1 MERRMSFMASKV
13 KSAAM
18 LLGLAGLMV
27 LCHMAGMK
35 LENRMKEGETR
46 ETFKLSDEMQVILD
60 AGHGGIDVGKTGV
73 NGEKEKDINL
83 EISKKIKRFLFDS
96 NVTVKMTREGDERLA
111 DSQREDLKARTDIMN
126 GGALLAVS
134 IHQNSYRDPAVS
146 GAQVFYYTDSEEG
159 RTAAGM
165 IQAELNAL
173 APDNEKEIRANDSY
187 YILKNTRIPTV
198 IVECGFLSS
207 YTEAEKLADDEYQ
220 NRIAEAV
227 SEGILQY
234 ITD

>member
-1 MERRMSFMASKV
+1 MASKV
-13 KSAAM
+13 KSAVM
-18 LLGLAGLMV
+18 LLGLAGLIV

-35 LENRMKEGETR
+35 LESRMKEEAR
-46 ETFKLSDEMQVILD
+46 ETFKLSNEMQVILD

-83 EISKKIKRFLFDS
+83 EISKKIKKFLSDS

>member
-1 MERRMSFMASKV
+1 MASKV

-35 LENRMKEGETR
+35 LESRMKEETR
-46 ETFKLSDEMQVILD
+46 ETFKLSDETQVILD

-83 EISKKIKRFLFDS
+83 EISKKIKRFLSDS

>member
-1 MERRMSFMASKV
+1 MASKV
-13 KSAAM
+13 KSAVM

-35 LENRMKEGETR
+35 LESRMKEGETR
-46 ETFKLSDEMQVILD
+46 ETFKLSDKTQVILD

-83 EISKKIKRFLFDS
+83 EISKKIKRFLSDS

-146 GAQVFYYTDSEEG
+146 GTQVFYYTDSEEG

-234 ITD
+234 IID

>member
-1 MERRMSFMASKV
+1 MASKV
-13 KSAAM
+13 KSAVM
-18 LLGLAGLMV
+18 LLGLAGLIV

-35 LENRMKEGETR
+35 LESRMKEETR
-46 ETFKLSDEMQVILD
+46 ETFKLSNEMQVILD

-83 EISKKIKRFLFDS
+83 EISKKIKKFLSDS

-159 RTAAGM
+159 RTAAGVL
-165 IQAELNAL
+165 QAELNAL

-198 IVECGFLSS
+198 IVECGFLSN

>member
-1 MERRMSFMASKV
+1 MASKV
-13 KSAAM
+13 KSAVM
-18 LLGLAGLMV
+18 LLGLAGLIV
-27 LCHMAGMK
+27 LCHMAGVK
-35 LENRMKEGETR
+35 LESRMKEETR
-46 ETFKLSDEMQVILD
+46 ETFKLSNEMQVILD

-83 EISKKIKRFLFDS
+83 EISKKIKKFLSDS

>member
-1 MERRMSFMASKV
+1 MASKV
-13 KSAAM
+13 KSAVM

-35 LENRMKEGETR
+35 LESRMKEGETR
-46 ETFKLSDEMQVILD
+46 ETFKLSDKTQVILD

-83 EISKKIKRFLFDS
+83 EISKKIKRFLSDS

-207 YTEAEKLADDEYQ
+207 YTEAEKLADDQYQ
-220 NRIAEAV
+220 NMIAEAV

>member
-1 MERRMSFMASKV
+1 MASKV
-13 KSAAM
+13 KSAVM

-35 LENRMKEGETR
+35 LESRMKEGETR

-83 EISKKIKRFLFDS
+83 EISKKIKRFLSDS

>member
-1 MERRMSFMASKV
+1 MASKV

-18 LLGLAGLMV
+18 LLGLAGLIV

-35 LENRMKEGETR
+35 LESRMKEETR
-46 ETFKLSDEMQVILD
+46 ETFKLSKEMQVILD
-60 AGHGGIDVGKTGV
+60 AGHGGIDDGKTGV
-73 NGEKEKDINL
+73 NGEKQKDINL
-83 EISKKIKRFLFDS
+83 EISKKIKKFLSDS

-234 ITD
+234 IID

>member
-1 MERRMSFMASKV
+1 
-13 KSAAM
+13 M

-35 LENRMKEGETR
+35 LESRMKEGETR
-46 ETFKLSDEMQVILD
+46 ETFKLSDKTQVILD

>member
-1 MERRMSFMASKV
+1 MASKV

-18 LLGLAGLMV
+18 LLGLAGLIV
-27 LCHMAGMK
+27 LCHMAGVK
-35 LENRMKEGETR
+35 LESRMKEETR
-46 ETFKLSDEMQVILD
+46 ETFKLSNEMQVILD

-83 EISKKIKRFLFDS
+83 EISKKIKKFLSDS

>member
-1 MERRMSFMASKV
+1 MASKV
-13 KSAAM
+13 KSAVM
-18 LLGLAGLMV
+18 LLGLAGLIV

-35 LENRMKEGETR
+35 LESRMKEETR
-46 ETFKLSDEMQVILD
+46 ETFKLSNEMQVILD

-83 EISKKIKRFLFDS
+83 QISKKIKKFLSDS

>member
-1 MERRMSFMASKV
+1 MASKV
-13 KSAAM
+13 KSAVM
-18 LLGLAGLMV
+18 LLGLVGLIV

-35 LENRMKEGETR
+35 LESRMKEETR
-46 ETFKLSDEMQVILD
+46 ETFKLSNEMQVILD

-83 EISKKIKRFLFDS
+83 EISKKIKKFLSDS

>member
-1 MERRMSFMASKV
+1 MASKV
-13 KSAAM
+13 KSAVM
-18 LLGLAGLMV
+18 LLGLAGLIV

-35 LENRMKEGETR
+35 LESRMKEETR
-46 ETFKLSDEMQVILD
+46 ETFKLSNEMQVILD

-83 EISKKIKRFLFDS
+83 EISKKIKKFLSDS

-207 YTEAEKLADDEYQ
+207 YTEAEKLVDDEYQ

>member
-1 MERRMSFMASKV
+1 MASKV

-18 LLGLAGLMV
+18 LLGLAGLIV
-27 LCHMAGMK
+27 LCHMAGMN
-35 LENRMKEGETR
+35 LESRMKEETR
-46 ETFKLSDEMQVILD
+46 ETFKLSNEMQVILD

-83 EISKKIKRFLFDS
+83 EISKKIKKFLSDS

-234 ITD
+234 IID

>member
-1 MERRMSFMASKV
+1 MASKV
-13 KSAAM
+13 KSAVM

-35 LENRMKEGETR
+35 LESRMKEGETR
-46 ETFKLSDEMQVILD
+46 ETFKLSDKTQVILD

-73 NGEKEKDINL
+73 TGEKEKDINL
-83 EISKKIKRFLFDS
+83 EISKKIKRFLSDS

>member
-1 MERRMSFMASKV
+1 MASKV
-13 KSAAM
+13 KSAVM
-18 LLGLAGLMV
+18 LLGLAGLIV

-35 LENRMKEGETR
+35 LESRMKGETR
-46 ETFKLSDEMQVILD
+46 ETFKLSNEMQVILD

-83 EISKKIKRFLFDS
+83 EISKKIKKFLSDS

-111 DSQREDLKARTDIMN
+111 DSRREDLKARTDIMN

>member
-1 MERRMSFMASKV
+1 MASKV
-13 KSAAM
+13 KSAVM
-18 LLGLAGLMV
+18 LLGLAGLIV

-35 LENRMKEGETR
+35 LESRMTEETR
-46 ETFKLSDEMQVILD
+46 ETFKLSNEMQVILD
-60 AGHGGIDVGKTGV
+60 AGHGGVDVGKTGV

-83 EISKKIKRFLFDS
+83 EISKKIKKFLSDS

-234 ITD
+234 IID

>member
-35 LENRMKEGETR
+35 LESRMKEGETR
-46 ETFKLSDEMQVILD
+46 ETFKLSDKTQVILD

-83 EISKKIKRFLFDS
+83 EISKKIKRFLSDS

>member
-1 MERRMSFMASKV
+1 MASKV
-13 KSAAM
+13 KSAVM
-18 LLGLAGLMV
+18 LLGLAGLIV

-35 LENRMKEGETR
+35 LESRMKEETR
-46 ETFKLSDEMQVILD
+46 ETFKLSNEMQVILD

-83 EISKKIKRFLFDS
+83 EISKKIKKFLTDS

-126 GGALLAVS
+126 DGALLAVS

>member
-1 MERRMSFMASKV
+1 MASKV

-18 LLGLAGLMV
+18 LPGLAGLMV

-35 LENRMKEGETR
+35 LESRMKEGETR

-83 EISKKIKRFLFDS
+83 EISKKIKRFLSDS
-96 NVTVKMTREGDERLA
+96 NVSVKMTREGDERLA

-146 GAQVFYYTDSEEG
+146 GAQVFYYTGSEEG

>member
-1 MERRMSFMASKV
+1 MASKV

-18 LLGLAGLMV
+18 LLVLAGLIV
-27 LCHMAGMK
+27 LCHMAGVK
-35 LENRMKEGETR
+35 LESRMKEETR
-46 ETFKLSDEMQVILD
+46 ETFKLSDETQVILD

-83 EISKKIKRFLFDS
+83 EISKKIKKFLFDS

>member
-1 MERRMSFMASKV
+1 MASKV
-13 KSAAM
+13 KSAVM
-18 LLGLAGLMV
+18 LLGLAGLIV

-35 LENRMKEGETR
+35 LESRMKEETR
-46 ETFKLSDEMQVILD
+46 ETFKLSNEMQVILD

-83 EISKKIKRFLFDS
+83 EISKKIKRFLSDS
-96 NVTVKMTREGDERLA
+96 NVSVKMTREGDERLA

-146 GAQVFYYTDSEEG
+146 GAQVFYYTGSEEG

-207 YTEAEKLADDEYQ
+207 YTEAEKLVDDEYQ

>member
-1 MERRMSFMASKV
+1 MASKV
-13 KSAAM
+13 KSAVM
-18 LLGLAGLMV
+18 LLGLAGLIV

-35 LENRMKEGETR
+35 LESRMKEETR
-46 ETFKLSDEMQVILD
+46 ETFKLSDKTQVILD

-83 EISKKIKRFLFDS
+83 EISKKIKRFLSDS

>member
-1 MERRMSFMASKV
+1 MASKI
-13 KSAAM
+13 KSAVM
-18 LLGLAGLMV
+18 LLGLAGLIV

-35 LENRMKEGETR
+35 LESRMKEETR
-46 ETFKLSDEMQVILD
+46 ETFKLSNEMQVILD

-83 EISKKIKRFLFDS
+83 EISKKIKKFLSDS

-234 ITD
+234 IID

>member
-1 MERRMSFMASKV
+1 MASKV

-35 LENRMKEGETR
+35 LESRMKEGETR
-46 ETFKLSDEMQVILD
+46 ETFKLSDETQVILD

-83 EISKKIKRFLFDS
+83 EISKKIKRFLSDS

>member
-1 MERRMSFMASKV
+1 
-13 KSAAM
+13 M

-35 LENRMKEGETR
+35 LESRMKEGETR
-46 ETFKLSDEMQVILD
+46 ETFKLSDKTQVILD

-83 EISKKIKRFLFDS
+83 EMSKKIKRFLSDS

-220 NRIAEAV
+220 NRIAAAV

>member
-1 MERRMSFMASKV
+1 MASKV

-18 LLGLAGLMV
+18 LLGLAGLIV

-35 LENRMKEGETR
+35 LESRMKEETR
-46 ETFKLSDEMQVILD
+46 ETFKLSNKMQVILD

-83 EISKKIKRFLFDS
+83 EISKKIKKFLSDS
-96 NVTVKMTREGDERLA
+96 NVTVKMTREGDEWLA

-234 ITD
+234 IID

>member
-1 MERRMSFMASKV
+1 MASKV
-13 KSAAM
+13 KSAVM

-35 LENRMKEGETR
+35 LESRMKEGETR
-46 ETFKLSDEMQVILD
+46 ETFKLSDKTQVILD

-73 NGEKEKDINL
+73 NRKKKKDINL

>member
-1 MERRMSFMASKV
+1 MASKV
-13 KSAAM
+13 KSAVM
-18 LLGLAGLMV
+18 LLGLAGLIV

-35 LENRMKEGETR
+35 LESRMKEETR
-46 ETFKLSDEMQVILD
+46 ETFKLSKEMQVILD

-83 EISKKIKRFLFDS
+83 EISKKIKRFLSDS
-96 NVTVKMTREGDERLA
+96 NISVKMTREGDERLA

-146 GAQVFYYTDSEEG
+146 GAQVFYYTGSEEG

-207 YTEAEKLADDEYQ
+207 YTEAEKLVDDEYQ

>member
-1 MERRMSFMASKV
+1 MASKV

-18 LLGLAGLMV
+18 LLGLAGLIV

-35 LENRMKEGETR
+35 LESRMKEGETR
-46 ETFKLSDEMQVILD
+46 ETFKLSDETQVILD

-83 EISKKIKRFLFDS
+83 EISKKIKRFLSDS

-126 GGALLAVS
+126 DGALLAVS

-207 YTEAEKLADDEYQ
+207 YTEAEKLADHEYQ

>member
-1 MERRMSFMASKV
+1 MALKV
-13 KSAAM
+13 KSAVM

-35 LENRMKEGETR
+35 LESRMKEGETR
-46 ETFKLSDEMQVILD
+46 ETFKLSDKTQVILD

-83 EISKKIKRFLFDS
+83 EISKKIKRFLSDS

>member
-1 MERRMSFMASKV
+1 MASKV
-13 KSAAM
+13 KSAVM
-18 LLGLAGLMV
+18 LLGLAGLIV

-35 LENRMKEGETR
+35 LESRMKEETR
-46 ETFKLSDEMQVILD
+46 ETFKLSNEMQVILD

-73 NGEKEKDINL
+73 NGEKEKNINL
-83 EISKKIKRFLFDS
+83 EISKKIKKFLSDS

>member
-1 MERRMSFMASKV
+1 MASKV

-18 LLGLAGLMV
+18 LLGLAGLIV

-35 LENRMKEGETR
+35 LESRMKEETR
-46 ETFKLSDEMQVILD
+46 ETFKLSKEMQVILD

-83 EISKKIKRFLFDS
+83 EISKKIKKFLSDS

-234 ITD
+234 IID

>member
-1 MERRMSFMASKV
+1 MASKV
-13 KSAAM
+13 KSAVM
-18 LLGLAGLMV
+18 LLGLAGLIV

-35 LENRMKEGETR
+35 LESRMKEETR
-46 ETFKLSDEMQVILD
+46 ETFKLSNEMQVILD

-83 EISKKIKRFLFDS
+83 EISKKIKKFLSDS

-187 YILKNTRIPTV
+187 YILKNIRIPTV

>member
-1 MERRMSFMASKV
+1 MASKV

-83 EISKKIKRFLFDS
+83 EISKKIKRFLSDS
-96 NVTVKMTREGDERLA
+96 NVSVKMTREGDERLA

-146 GAQVFYYTDSEEG
+146 GAQVFYYTGSEEG

>member
-1 MERRMSFMASKV
+1 MASKV

-18 LLGLAGLMV
+18 LLGLAGLIV

-35 LENRMKEGETR
+35 LESRMKEETR
-46 ETFKLSDEMQVILD
+46 ETFKLSKEMQVILD

-83 EISKKIKRFLFDS
+83 EISKKIKKILSDS

-234 ITD
+234 IID

>member
-1 MERRMSFMASKV
+1 
-13 KSAAM
+13 M
-18 LLGLAGLMV
+18 LLVLAGLIV

-35 LENRMKEGETR
+35 LESRMKEGETR
-46 ETFKLSDEMQVILD
+46 ETFKLSDETQVILD

-83 EISKKIKRFLFDS
+83 EISKKIKKFLSDS

>member
-1 MERRMSFMASKV
+1 MASKV
-13 KSAAM
+13 KSAVM

-35 LENRMKEGETR
+35 LESRMKEGETR

-83 EISKKIKRFLFDS
+83 EMSKKIKRFLSDS